1 MLLDRM
7 EQDCNI
13 PLAQKLREK
22 ISPCIPGEWYSTL
35 KNAQRPQCREN
46 NGQAGG
52 WMTSEDHFQLKWFHG
67 FSITQQNETGSGSG
81 SAKWCSSLQIW
92 TDQYQKELEESN
104 SQRKHCSHPLLTP
117 PTILH
122 ELKFHPVGTLAP
134 RKSGVQRFSSSVSQF
149 HLPIFLSNPPICL
162 IHPSS
167 SAASCAHSSVCAR
180 GTMQASAHRNVT
192 SNLSAARA
200 VTATL
205 WVFLQGSSNS
215 PSSFTRN

>member
-1 MLLDRM
+1 MDFQSRNRTRRV
-7 EQDCNI
+7 Q
-13 PLAQKLREK
+13 
-22 ISPCIPGEWYSTL
+22 
-35 KNAQRPQCREN
+35 
-46 NGQAGG
+46 GQAQQSGAQACRSEQ
-52 WMTSEDHFQLKWFHG
+52 TSTKK
-67 FSITQQNETGSGSG
+67 T
-81 SAKWCSSLQIW
+81 
-92 TDQYQKELEESN
+92 ELEESN

-205 WVFLQGSSNS
+205 AFLQGSSNS